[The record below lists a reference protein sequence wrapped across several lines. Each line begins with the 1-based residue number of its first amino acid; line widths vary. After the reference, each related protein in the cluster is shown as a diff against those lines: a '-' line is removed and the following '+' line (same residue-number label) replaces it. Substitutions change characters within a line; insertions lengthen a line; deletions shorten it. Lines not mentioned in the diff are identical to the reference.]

1 MKKFIL
7 AFALLTFHF
16 CHSQNVNV
24 KISDYA
30 KNIDGKNYSTFKY
43 VNSSYSSGRPFV
55 TIVLN
60 KNLFEEYEDKISK
73 AFFHKQECTDVYLI
87 GIENFKYDNISD
99 IDKKIIATAIAD
111 ILEFRKYFGLPIKE
125 EAEYINSQIIYL
137 KNKKDFCKIFGC
149 DN

>member
-7 AFALLTFHF
+7 AFTFLTFHF
-16 CHSQNVNV
+16 CNSQNVNV

-43 VNSSYSSGRPFV
+43 VNSSYSSGRAFV

-60 KNLFEEYEDKISK
+60 RSLFNQYEDNISK
-73 AFFHKQECTDVYLI
+73 VYKRKQEYTDVYLI
-87 GIENFKYDNISD
+87 GIENFNYDNISD

-111 ILEFRKYFGLPIKE
+111 ILEFRKYFGLPIEGK
-125 EAEYINSQIIYL
+125 AEYINSQIIYP
-137 KNKKDFCKIFGC
+137 KNKKDFCAIFRC
-149 DN
+149 EN